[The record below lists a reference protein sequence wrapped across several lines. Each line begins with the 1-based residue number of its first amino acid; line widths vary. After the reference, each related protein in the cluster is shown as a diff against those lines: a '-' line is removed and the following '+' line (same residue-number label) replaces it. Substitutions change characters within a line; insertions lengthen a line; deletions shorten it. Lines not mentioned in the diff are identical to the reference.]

1 MALGRDGAGNGM
13 TRILLIED
21 EPEMAKLVAG
31 NIAKAGFLV
40 DRAGSCEEAR
50 LSLEVARYGLVLLD
64 RRLPDGDGLSLL
76 AVVRARQPGTPVILL
91 TALDQLDDKV
101 HGLDAGADDYL
112 TKPFFNDELMA
123 RIRAAL
129 RRPGAE
135 PAAAQMCGR
144 LRFDPGSREAW
155 IDGQPL
161 AFKRREL
168 LVLEALIRR
177 AGRVVQRDALIDAVY
192 GMDDEVQPKAL
203 DSHVSRLR
211 KRLTELEAGV
221 VIHPVRNVGYLMRQA

>member
-1 MALGRDGAGNGM
+1 M

-21 EPEMAKLVAG
+21 EPEMARLVGG

-40 DRAGSCEEAR
+40 DCAGSCDEAR
-50 LSLEVARYGLVLLD
+50 EALNVARYGLVLLD

-76 AVVRARQPGTPVILL
+76 AAVRAKQPGTPVILL
-91 TALDQLDDKV
+91 TALDRLDDKV

-135 PAAAQMCGR
+135 PAAAQICGR
-144 LRFDPGSREAW
+144 LRFDPGNREAS
-155 IDGQPL
+155 IGIEPL
-161 AFKRREL
+161 ALKRREL

-177 AGRVVQRDALIDAVY
+177 AGRVVQRDALIEAVY

-211 KRLTELEAGV
+211 KRLAERQAEV
-221 VIHPVRNVGYLMRQA
+221 EIHPVRNVGYLMRPA

>member
-1 MALGRDGAGNGM
+1 M

-21 EPEMAKLVAG
+21 EPEMARLVAG
-31 NIAKAGFLV
+31 NIAKGGFLV
-40 DRAGSCEEAR
+40 DQAGSCESARDILEAF
-50 LSLEVARYGLVLLD
+50 RYALILLD

-76 AVVRARQPGTPVILL
+76 PAIRAAQPGAPVILL

-101 HGLDAGADDYL
+101 RGLNAGADDYL
-112 TKPFFNDELMA
+112 TKPFFTDELMA

-135 PAAAQMCGR
+135 PAAAQVCGR
-144 LRFDPGSREAW
+144 LSFDPQSREVS
-155 IDGQPL
+155 IGHRPL
-161 AFKRREL
+161 ELKRREL

-192 GMDDEVQPKAL
+192 GLDDEVQPKAL

-211 KRLTELEAGV
+211 KRLADLDAGV
-221 VIHPVRNVGYLMRQA
+221 EIHPVRNVGYLLRAA

>member
-1 MALGRDGAGNGM
+1 MD
-13 TRILLIED
+13 
-21 EPEMAKLVAG
+21 
-31 NIAKAGFLV
+31 
-40 DRAGSCEEAR
+40 
-50 LSLEVARYGLVLLD
+50 VARYGLVLLD

-76 AVVRARQPGTPVILL
+76 SAVRAKQPGAPVILL
-91 TALDQLDDKV
+91 TALDRLDDKV

-129 RRPGAE
+129 RRPGAD
-135 PAAAQMCGR
+135 PAVAQTCGR
-144 LRFDPGSREAW
+144 LRFDPRSREAS
-155 IDGQPL
+155 ICDEPL
-161 AFKRREL
+161 ALKRREL

-211 KRLTELEAGV
+211 KRLAERSAEV

>member
-1 MALGRDGAGNGM
+1 M

-21 EPEMAKLVAG
+21 EPEMARLVAG

-40 DRAGSCEEAR
+40 DRAGSCEEAQA
-50 LSLEVARYGLVLLD
+50 SMDVARYGLVLLD

-76 AVVRARQPGTPVILL
+76 SAVRAKQPGAPVILL
-91 TALDQLDDKV
+91 TALDRLDDKV

-129 RRPGAE
+129 RRPGAD
-135 PAAAQMCGR
+135 PAVAQTCGR
-144 LRFDPGSREAW
+144 LRFDPRSREAS
-155 IDGQPL
+155 IGDEPL
-161 AFKRREL
+161 ALKRREL

-177 AGRVVQRDALIDAVY
+177 AGRVVQRDALVDAVY

-211 KRLTELEAGV
+211 KRLAERSAEV

>member
-1 MALGRDGAGNGM
+1 M

-21 EPEMAKLVAG
+21 EPEMARLVAG
-31 NIAKAGFLV
+31 NIAKSGFLV

-50 LSLEVARYGLVLLD
+50 ETLAASRYGLVLLD

-76 AVVRARQPGTPVILL
+76 AEVRSRQPGTPVILL
-91 TALDQLDDKV
+91 TALDRLDDKV
-101 HGLDAGADDYL
+101 AGLDAGADDYL
-112 TKPFFNDELMA
+112 TKPFFTDELMA

-135 PAAAQMCGR
+135 PASAQVCGR
-144 LRFDPGSREAW
+144 LSFDPQSREVS
-155 IDGQPL
+155 IGERPL
-161 AFKRREL
+161 ELKRREL

-177 AGRVVQRDALIDAVY
+177 AGRVVQRDVLIDAVY
-192 GMDDEVQPKAL
+192 GLDDEVQPKAL

-211 KRLTELEAGV
+211 RRLAELEAGV
-221 VIHPVRNVGYLMRQA
+221 EIHPVRNVGYLLKAI